1 MMWVLLP
8 TNTYK
13 HKWLPKLK
21 SRLSSNYF
29 GNQGV
34 MMLIFTFPPLLV
46 AVLSCVYLHLAAEL
60 QPTGKKSSG
69 DDEEKETR
77 VLATWRK
84 PMVVRGPLG
93 IVTGIELGFL
103 VMFVVLLFWSLFTYF
118 SSSFKSIDATDP
130 AFLGGLKKWQL
141 KLDLGGLWLGLV
153 GNICLTL
160 LFFPVARG
168 SAVLQFFGLTS
179 EGSIK
184 YHIWLGHAVMTFFTA
199 HGICYIVYWALMGQ
213 MSQMLKWSRSEIS
226 NVAGEISLLAGLGL
240 WATTFPRIR
249 RKMFELFFYTHHL
262 YIPFVVFFVFHV
274 GFTYACYMLPG
285 FYLFLVDRY
294 LRFLQSR
301 HHVRLLSARILPG
314 AGQTLELSF
323 SKSPAL
329 KYNPTSVLFLNV
341 PGISKLQWHPFTV
354 TSNSS
359 LEADKLSVVIKGEG
373 KWTKK
378 LYEMVSSTSGS
389 TDHHFDVSVEGP
401 YGPASTDFLRHETL
415 VMISGGSGITPFISI
430 IRDLIFTSSHLQLK
444 TPRVILI
451 SSFKTTA
458 DLTMLHLLL
467 PISAA
472 AASSSTANLRLTI
485 EAYITREKQAAA
497 TSPFHNNN
505 NVRTKW
511 FKPSPTHAP
520 ISPILGPTASW
531 LWLAA
536 VVSSSFLAFLV
547 IIGLLTGYYIYPQGK
562 KSGEV
567 GFPMAL
573 TAFLYMLVLC
583 VCVAAASSGAFL
595 WNKRKSGRDQ
605 TIQIRNVEGATP
617 TGGSPASFGAVHEM
631 TELESLPLQTFAEAT
646 NLHYGVRPNL
656 RKLLV
661 EHCSE
666 GGSIGVMVSGPAGL
680 RHEVATICSS
690 GLADDNLQF
699 ESISFSW

>member
-21 SRLSSNYF
+21 SRFSSNYF
-29 GNQGV
+29 GKQGV

-46 AVLSCVYLHLAAEL
+46 AVLSCVYLHLAAKL
-60 QPTGKKSSG
+60 KPTAKKS

-84 PMVVRGPLG
+84 PMLVKGPLG
-93 IVTGIELGFL
+93 IVTGIELAFL

-118 SSSFKSIDATDP
+118 SSSFKSIDIS
-130 AFLGGLKKWQL
+130 LKNGIRWQL

-213 MSQMLKWSRSEIS
+213 MSQTLKWSRSEIS

-249 RKMFELFFYTHHL
+249 RKMFELFFYTHYL
-262 YIPFVVFFVFHV
+262 YIVFVVFFVFHV

-301 HHVRLLSARILPG
+301 RHVRLLSARILPA

-323 SKSPAL
+323 SKSPGL
-329 KYNPTSVLFLNV
+329 KYSPTSVLFLNV

-359 LEADKLSVVIKGEG
+359 LETDELSVVIKGEG

-378 LYEMVSSTSGS
+378 LYEMVSSSAAA
-389 TDHHFDVSVEGP
+389 DHHFDVSVEGP

-415 VMISGGSGITPFISI
+415 VMISGGSGIAPFISI

-444 TPRVILI
+444 TPRLILI

-458 DLTMLHLLL
+458 DLAMLHLLL
-467 PISAA
+467 PIT
-472 AASSSTANLRLTI
+472 AASSAATANLRLTI

-497 TSPFHNNN
+497 TSPFHNN

-547 IIGLLTGYYIYPQGK
+547 IIGILTGYYIYPEGK
-562 KSGEV
+562 KHGEA

-583 VCVAAASSGAFL
+583 ACVAAASSGAFL

-617 TGGSPASFGAVHEM
+617 TAGGSPAGGGAVYEM
-631 TELESLPLQTFAEAT
+631 TEELESLPLRTIEEAT

-661 EHCSE
+661 EYCTE
-666 GGSIGVMVSGPAGL
+666 GGSTGVMVSGPAGL
-680 RHEVATICSS
+680 RHEAAAICSS
-690 GLADDNLQF
+690 GLADDSLQF